1 MRIPTFVKIER
12 QTNILNKIVDQ
23 AEFENIYEQAIK
35 LEKETI

>member
-12 QTNILNKIVDQ
+12 QTNILSKIVDQ
-23 AEFENIYEQAIK
+23 AEFENIYEQTIK